1 MNKAEKEHHNPEGQY
16 RGGRQP
22 EIRYVPV
29 DIRDIEV
36 DDEIDLI
43 EIVNKFWKG
52 RKTIFISIAVFFV
65 LGLFVA
71 LLSVEEY
78 TSEVKL
84 LPEDQQGIS
93 LGGLGG
99 LAQQFGFSST
109 PMQSGEALSVNV
121 YPSIIQSNV
130 FVEELMR
137 YEVQVSNQSGTVSLE
152 EYFSEYQKSS
162 IISQIVRYTV
172 MLPFTVKNWLTSD
185 DDDNSVFVREAEESS
200 EKTQRL
206 VRMSDKEWSIL
217 RNIRGRISTSLDSE
231 TGVVTVS
238 VKMQDPV
245 IAADVADEIVVMLS
259 EYIIEK
265 RTEKTRQDVEFIEER
280 FEEASKRFEAAQ
292 QELAAFNDAN
302 RGQLTAMARTEEQ
315 LLQSRYNLAFNVY
328 NSLAER
334 LEQARIKLQ
343 EETPVINILEPAAVP
358 DRKSEP
364 QRTFILAV
372 FIVLGMIVGSGIVLL
387 RPFFKSMFNRIV
399 EY

>member
-1 MNKAEKEHHNPEGQY
+1 MSNEKHEHHDTEG
-16 RGGRQP
+16 RRTHKTEP

-29 DIRDIEV
+29 DIRDVEV

-43 EIVNKFWKG
+43 DIANKFWEG
-52 RKTIFISIAVFFV
+52 RKTLLTTIAIFFI

-71 LLSVEEY
+71 LVSVEEY
-78 TSEVKL
+78 TSTVKL
-84 LPEDQQGIS
+84 LPENQQGMN

-99 LAQQFGFSST
+99 LAQQFGFSS
-109 PMQSGEALSVNV
+109 SNIKNGEALSANV

-130 FVEELMR
+130 FLEELMR
-137 YEVQVSNQSGTVSLE
+137 YEVQVPGTSQVVSLE

-162 IISQIVRYTV
+162 IISYVVRYTI
-172 MLPFTVKNWLTSD
+172 MLPFTVKNWLSSS
-185 DDDNSVFVREAEESS
+185 NEESPASVERS
-200 EKTQRL
+200 EDNPEKMKRL
-206 VRMSDKEWSIL
+206 IRMSDREWSIL

-238 VKMQDPV
+238 VKMQNPV
-245 IAADVADEIVVMLS
+245 IAADVADEIVEMLS

-280 FEEASKRFEAAQ
+280 FEEARERFEEVQ

-315 LLQSRYNLAFNVY
+315 LLQSQYNLAFNIY

-358 DRKSEP
+358 DEKSEP
-364 QRTFILAV
+364 QRTFILALFV
-372 FIVLGMIVGSGIVLL
+372 IVGGIIGIGIVLVK
-387 RPFFKSMFNRIV
+387 PFVNKLKH
-399 EY
+399 ELK